1 MGVQKNIGILKAKVE
16 ALTTNLQTLI
26 LEEKQTRDMVLGVLQ
41 IIKHMPGHEEAL
53 EEIKKLYPEIDEDK
67 GDKA

>member
-26 LEEKQTRDMVLGVLQ
+26 LEEKQTRDMILGG
-41 IIKHMPGHEEAL
+41 IRRN
-53 EEIKKLYPEIDEDK
+53 KKTLPR
-67 GDKA
+67 GR

>member
-26 LEEKQTRDMVLGVLQ
+26 LEEKQTRDMVLGILQ
-41 IIKHMPGHEEAL
+41 IIKYMPGHEEAL

>member
-26 LEEKQTRDMVLGVLQ
+26 LEEKQTRDYDTRSLTDY
-41 IIKHMPGHEEAL
+41 KTYART
-53 EEIKKLYPEIDEDK
+53 
-67 GDKA
+67 

>member
-26 LEEKQTRDMVLGVLQ
+26 LEEKQTRDMVLGILQ
-41 IIKHMPGHEEAL
+41 IIKYMPGHKEAL
-53 EEIKKLYPEIDEDK
+53 EEIKKLYSEVDEDK

>member
-1 MGVQKNIGILKAKVE
+1 MGVQKNVGLLKAKVD

-26 LEEKQTRDMVLGVLQ
+26 LEEKQTRDMVLGALQ
-41 IIKHMPGHEEAL
+41 ILKHMPGHEKAL
-53 EEIKKLYPEIDEDK
+53 EEMKKLYKENEDK

>member
-1 MGVQKNIGILKAKVE
+1 MGVQKNVGLLKAKVD

-26 LEEKQTRDMVLGVLQ
+26 LEEKQTRDMVLGALQ
-41 IIKHMPGHEEAL
+41 ILKHMPGHEEAL
-53 EEIKKLYPEIDEDK
+53 TEMKKLYEENEYK

>member
-26 LEEKQTRDMVLGVLQ
+26 LEEKQTRDMILGVLQ
-41 IIKHMPGHEEAL
+41 IIKYMPGHEEAL
-53 EEIKKLYPEIDEDK
+53 EEMKKLYEENEDK

>member
-1 MGVQKNIGILKAKVE
+1 MGVQKNLGLLIAKVD

-26 LEEKQTRDMVLGVLQ
+26 LEEKQTRDMVLGALQ
-41 IIKHMPGHEEAL
+41 ILKHMPGHEKAL
-53 EEIKKLYPEIDEDK
+53 AEMTKLYEENEDK

>member
-1 MGVQKNIGILKAKVE
+1 MGVQKNIGLLKAKVD

-26 LEEKQTRDMVLGVLQ
+26 LEEKQTRDMVLGALQ
-41 IIKHMPGHEEAL
+41 ILKHMPGHEKAL
-53 EEIKKLYPEIDEDK
+53 EEMKKLYEENEDK